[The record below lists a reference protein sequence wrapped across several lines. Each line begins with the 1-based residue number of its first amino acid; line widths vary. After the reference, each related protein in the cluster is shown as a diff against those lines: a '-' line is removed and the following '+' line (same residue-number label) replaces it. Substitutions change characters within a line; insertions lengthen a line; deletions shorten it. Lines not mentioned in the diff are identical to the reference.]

1 MSENKRY
8 TSQCTEDYNFSDILE
23 NGEWIGTCHVDCADD
38 FKNILNELHEE
49 NEKLKQS
56 QASTLREFIK
66 GTKKIQKLA
75 KENMELK
82 SKLEYAEEVLNNI
95 GYDLVYNETE
105 NRWVIE

>member
-1 MSENKRY
+1 MSNDKRFNIDKDGR
-8 TSQCTEDYNFSDILE
+8 TILDSVDNDYCE
-23 NGEWIGTCHVDCADD
+23 CVDSYEAKQYC
-38 FKNILNELHEE
+38 KKLNEL
-49 NEKLKQS
+49 NDKTKMLKES
-56 QASTLREFIK
+56 EASTLREFIK

-95 GYDLVYNETE
+95 GYDLVHNNTE